1 MVKILCP
8 IKDEEVN
15 QNFIDKEVYKNTYKK
30 CYQNLNVMR
39 LNSKKGNKMLSKHK
53 LGEVV
58 KDIRAIRTGNFI
70 LREN

>member
-39 LNSKKGNKMLSKHK
+39 LDSKKGK
-53 LGEVV
+53 
-58 KDIRAIRTGNFI
+58 
-70 LREN
+70 

>member
-1 MVKILCP
+1 MVKILHP

-39 LNSKKGNKMLSKHK
+39 LDSKKGKYMLSKCK

-58 KDIRAIRTGNFI
+58 KDIHAIRTGNFI